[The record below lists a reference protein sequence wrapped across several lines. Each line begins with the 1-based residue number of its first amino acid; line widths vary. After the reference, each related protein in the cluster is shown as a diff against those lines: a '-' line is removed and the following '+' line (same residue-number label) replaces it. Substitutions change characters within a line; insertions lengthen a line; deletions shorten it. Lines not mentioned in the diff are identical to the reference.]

1 MRGFRLNGWQRIG
14 ILSVAWAMGALV
26 LVYVGWRDLEAGYG
40 KAYFECIFA
49 PGNNDEKSC
58 QAKKDAWD
66 NVPKQYVQKQLPRAL
81 APIPIAW
88 VVSYV
93 LVWIV
98 CWVRRG
104 FQPAN

>member
-58 QAKKDAWD
+58 QAKKDATHPS
-66 NVPKQYVQKQLPRAL
+66 NMSKSMAL
-81 APIPIAW
+81 APILSHGW
-88 VVSYV
+88 
-93 LVWIV
+93 
-98 CWVRRG
+98 
-104 FQPAN
+104 